1 MVNINKK
8 TKQKTKTKQ
17 NGTSFTLLGLVVG
30 EDPPK
35 PPASRQGLRTRLK
48 PRHPNPLSKVL
59 EVILSRDEWITKETK
74 LSPAHKK
81 KTSNE
86 WKFRHFWPIKL

>member
-8 TKQKTKTKQ
+8 KQNKTKQ

-35 PPASRQGLRTRLK
+35 PPGSRQGLRTLLK
-48 PRHPNPLSKVL
+48 PSNPNTLSKVL
-59 EVILSRDEWITKETK
+59 EVILSRNEWITKETK
-74 LSPAHKK
+74 LSPVPTKK
-81 KTSNE
+81 NLE
-86 WKFRHFWPIKL
+86 